1 PELMDLSSEP
11 QHVLDLYGVKP
22 EESSFAK
29 NCLLARRLVERGVR
43 FVQLFHEAWD
53 QHGNLKKDLRNNC
66 LATDQGCAALIK
78 DLKQRGM
85 LEDTLVIW
93 GGEFG
98 RTPMVQGGGDD
109 GRDHHP
115 NAFTMWLAGGG
126 IKGGVTHGST
136 DEFGFNTTSGDV
148 HVRDLHATI
157 LHLLGFDHQKL
168 SVKFQGL
175 DQRLTGVEPAHV
187 VREIIA

>member
-1 PELMDLSSEP
+1 
-11 QHVLDLYGVKP
+11 
-22 EESSFAK
+22 
-29 NCLLARRLVERGVR
+29 
-43 FVQLFHEAWD
+43 VQLFHEAWD
-53 QHGNLKKDLRNNC
+53 QHGNLTKDLQKNC
-66 LATDQGCAALIK
+66 LATDQGCAALIR
-78 DLKQRGM
+78 DLRQRGM
-85 LEDTLVIW
+85 LDQTLVIW

-126 IKGGVTHGST
+126 VRGGITHGGT
-136 DEFGFNTTSGDV
+136 DELGFHTTHDPV

-157 LHLLGFDHQKL
+157 LHLLGFDHQRL

-187 VREIIA
+187 VHPILS